1 MRRVKSILRALAV
14 GAGFLLLFN
23 GGTAQA
29 ADGKDLVLRG
39 DAKCTA
45 CHDENAT
52 PGVLTIGQRRHG
64 VKADGRTPTCTTCH
78 GASEKHMASPADTH
92 PDIIYSGKGKVG
104 AEAANAVCLNCHEA
118 GKRTFWEG
126 SRHQVEGVECVSCHS
141 VHKPTDAVQS
151 KFTQP
156 QVCFNC
162 HKEQRADALK
172 FSHHPVLEG
181 KVVCSD
187 CHNPHGGAGPKNLAK
202 NTVNE
207 VCFQCH
213 AEKRGPYLYE
223 HPPVVD
229 DCMNCHTPHGS
240 NNSPLLKVKMPW
252 LCQDC
257 HAESAPHPG
266 NVYGAGSLPGGR
278 VATLNRTG
286 PINPITGMP
295 NNANNPPAQLGLRS
309 CVNCHS
315 QVHGSNTPG
324 GNGFLR

>member
-1 MRRVKSILRALAV
+1 MRRASNILRALAV
-14 GAGFLLLFN
+14 GAGLLLLS
-23 GGTAQA
+23 GAGTALA
-29 ADGKDLVLRG
+29 AEGKDLVLRG
-39 DAKCTA
+39 DAKCTG

-78 GASEKHMASPADTH
+78 GASDKHIASPGDTR
-92 PDIIYSGKGKVG
+92 PDIVYAGKGK
-104 AEAANAVCLNCHEA
+104 AEAETANATCLTCHDA
-118 GKRTFWEG
+118 GKRAFWQG
-126 SRHQVEGVECVSCHS
+126 SRHQGEGVACVNCHS
-141 VHKPTDAVQS
+141 VHKPQDAVQS

-162 HKEQRADALK
+162 HKEQRADSLK
-172 FSHHPVLEG
+172 ISHHPVQEG

-187 CHNPHGGAGPKNLAK
+187 CHNPHGGPGPKNLVK
-202 NTVNE
+202 NTVSE

-213 AEKRGPYLYE
+213 AEKRGPFLYE

-240 NNSPLLKVKMPW
+240 TNGPLLKAKQPW

-266 NVYGAGSLPGGR
+266 NVYGAGALPGGR
-278 VATLNRTG
+278 VSTLNRTG
-286 PINPITGMP
+286 TNNPLTGAP
-295 NNANNPPAQLGLRS
+295 VTANNPLPQMAFRG
-309 CVNCHS
+309 CTNCHS
-315 QVHGSNTPG
+315 YIHGSNHPAGRT
-324 GNGFLR
+324 FVR